1 MTSTEFKLKRNGIT
15 RRLVFPEHPAWV
27 TLATRISQ
35 LYGIPFD
42 RVAVSYLDA
51 DDDEV
56 TLNTEEELN
65 HFYQT
70 CKQPTTIKLSV
81 QDLLTL
87 RSRTSD
93 AGPATKAYYR
103 INSMGQEVPIEDDWN
118 FPAWDGDV
126 LIPES
131 LLQSS
136 QRGYLEELGS
146 DVTQTIPKVPSI
158 TSTTGAVSAD
168 KGKAKANPV
177 EDVDNSS
184 VIGVDPSPKQ
194 LPIHIHRSSSTP
206 ALAESTP
213 RALLSEVESN
223 FFEIKASDAQDID
236 DPPLPSIE
244 PQASASLPDDISNFF
259 TSLCSVIS
267 SHPEVSES
275 FRNIVR
281 NASDGT
287 YWRTHRAAL
296 SQAATDIS
304 QASETAMQDVFQ
316 DPEVE
321 AGRRVFSALN
331 TLFRPLSQISGARE
345 QATETIKEEAPEKE
359 GGDAAAGPSSVAE
372 PPTVSGE
379 KEAIGTQ
386 QVPKQDRN
394 TFTGRTTEWQS
405 FLTPFPRPVSY
416 MPPAHFLTPGFVP
429 PPPPHF
435 LAPGFGPPPPPPPP
449 PAFSFIHPPATG
461 VPSPFHPH
469 RAAPSTSGTFTP
481 LQDPP
486 APASPRHAD
495 FHPRSMSK
503 EMEYDPD
510 SSPSSPTGP
519 HSEEIAELKA
529 KVHAAKS
536 MYRAEKARYLQ
547 ERHHARRRER
557 SRFRHGAEQ

>member
-1 MTSTEFKLKRNGIT
+1 MTLTEFKLSKRSGIT
-15 RRLVFPEHPAWV
+15 RRAVFPEHPTWGA
-27 TLATRISQ
+27 LATRISE

-70 CKQPTTIKLSV
+70 CKQPTTIKLFV

-87 RSRTSD
+87 RSGTSD
-93 AGPATKAYYR
+93 TGPATKAYYR

-118 FPAWDGDV
+118 WDGDV
-126 LIPES
+126 LIPEAV
-131 LLQSS
+131 LRSS
-136 QRGYLEELGS
+136 QHGYLEELGS
-146 DVTQTIPKVPSI
+146 DVTRTIPKVPSI
-158 TSTTGAVSAD
+158 SSTTGAAGAD
-168 KGKAKANPV
+168 KGKAKADPV
-177 EDVDNSS
+177 GDMDNSS
-184 VIGVDPSPKQ
+184 VIGVNPSPKQ
-194 LPIHIHRSSSTP
+194 PSIHAYDVGDLRNQDIRSSSTP

-213 RALLSEVESN
+213 RAPLSEVENIS
-223 FFEIKASDAQDID
+223 FEAKAPDVQDTFVD

-244 PQASASLPDDISNFF
+244 PQASASLPDDISSFF
-259 TSLCSVIS
+259 TSLCGVIS

-281 NASDGT
+281 NASNGT

-321 AGRRVFSALN
+321 AGRRVFSALDK
-331 TLFRPLSQISGARE
+331 LFRPLSQISGVRR
-345 QATETIKEEAPEKE
+345 QATEPTKEDAPGKE
-359 GGDAAAGPSSVAE
+359 GSDTAAGPSSSVPE
-372 PPTVSGE
+372 PSPVSGE
-379 KEAIGTQ
+379 RETIGTQ
-386 QVPKQDRN
+386 HVPKQDRN
-394 TFTGRTTEWQS
+394 IFTGRTTEWQS

-416 MPPAHFLTPGFVP
+416 MPPPHFLAPGFVP
-429 PPPPHF
+429 PPPP
-435 LAPGFGPPPPPPPP
+435 PPPVM
-449 PAFSFIHPPATG
+449 SFIPPPATG
-461 VPSPFHPH
+461 VPSPFHAH
-469 RAAPSTSGTFTP
+469 RASPSNSGIFTP
-481 LQDPP
+481 PHMAPP
-486 APASPRHAD
+486 TPASPRHEN

-503 EMEYDPD
+503 EMQYDPD
-510 SSPSSPTGP
+510 SSPPSPVGP

-547 ERHHARRRER
+547 ERHQARRRER
-557 SRFRHGAEQ
+557 GRFRYGAEQ